1 MDGIILK
8 NITLDGK
15 QVDISISNGT
25 ITEVSP
31 AGSNPTPDLSEG
43 QQSVPVQT
51 IDCTGK
57 TAIPGFVNA
66 HTHAAM
72 SLLRGVGEDMV
83 LQDWLDHIWSIEAHI
98 DEPFVLSAS
107 KVAAIEMI
115 KTGTT
120 TFNDMYWH
128 SPMTRQAASEAGLGC
143 LVSYTFLDGFDENVA
158 ARQRDECQK
167 VVEMSKGWGPRE
179 HLSVSIHSVYT
190 VSEPQILWVTEYAR
204 KNGLRIHLHIAET
217 EQEVID
223 CKANHG
229 GLTPV
234 EYFDSL
240 GVLGPDVIAAHALWL
255 SEKDVE
261 ILGNRGVNCVHNVN
275 SNLKLA
281 SGIGFLCKEL
291 RDAGANVCLGTD
303 GCASSNNLDMLETM
317 KTTAIV
323 SKGWRRDPT
332 SLPLQELLDMAT
344 VNGAKAL
351 GIKTGKI
358 AEGWDADILIID
370 TDSTFFLSPA
380 AFLPNFIYSAHSD
393 CISSVVSGG
402 RLVMRDRKVEGE
414 GEILEEGWNALHKI
428 LKLNTKE

>member
-15 QVDISISNGT
+15 QVDIT
-25 ITEVSP
+25 IVDGIITKILP
-31 AGSNPTPDLSEG
+31 AGPSSAN
-43 QQSVPVQT
+43 VQT

-57 TAIPGFVNA
+57 TAMPSFVNA

-83 LQDWLDHIWSIEAHI
+83 LQDWLDHIWSIESHI

-107 KVAAIEMI
+107 RVAALEMI
-115 KTGTT
+115 KTGTS

-128 SPMTRQAASEAGLGC
+128 SPMTRQAASEMGLGC
-143 LVSYTFLDGFDENVA
+143 VVSYTFLDNFDEEVA
-158 ARQRDECQK
+158 ARQRDESQRLL
-167 VVEMSKGWGPRE
+167 EMSKNWGKRE
-179 HLSVSIHSVYT
+179 HLTVSIHSVYT
-190 VSEPQILWVTEYAR
+190 VSEPQILWVTEFAR

-223 CKANHG
+223 CKAKHG
-229 GLTPV
+229 DLTPV

-255 SEKDVE
+255 NEKDVE
-261 ILGNRGVNCVHNVN
+261 ILGKRGVNCVHNIN

-281 SGIGFLCKEL
+281 SGIGFLSKEL
-291 RDAGANVCLGTD
+291 RQAGANVCLGTD
-303 GCASSNNLDMLETM
+303 GCASSNNLDMLEAM

-332 SLPLQELLDMAT
+332 SLPLQELLEMAT
-344 VNGAKAL
+344 VNGGKAL
-351 GIKTGKI
+351 GIKTGRI
-358 AEGWDADILIID
+358 AEGWDADILIVD
-370 TDSTFFLSPA
+370 TDNTFFLSPA
-380 AFLPNFIYSAHSD
+380 PFLPNLIYSAHSD
-393 CISSVVSGG
+393 CISSMVSGG
-402 RLVMRDRKVEGE
+402 RLVMRDRIVPGEKEIIEEGRKALNT
-414 GEILEEGWNALHKI
+414 ILELT
-428 LKLNTKE
+428 TKE